1 MEDEKKLLGR
11 KRQKFILDLIE
22 RNHGVTTADLAVQ
35 LGVSLSTIRR
45 DLGWMGKKGLIGKT
59 HGGAI
64 PLSFGMTD
72 EHPYR
77 LKSTLQD
84 REKAAI
90 GRKAAALIKDGD
102 TVIFDSG
109 STTFRIAHEVRGRR
123 FNAIALDLPVA
134 MELANSPLVDLIV
147 LGGKVRTGLYNI
159 VGTFAEDI
167 LKKLNV
173 NKFFLGADAIHMERG
188 VTNATLAETPL
199 KQTAMKIAQE
209 VILVADSSKFGK
221 ISLVHVCSL
230 QDIRK
235 IITDPNLP
243 TETRRC
249 LKEMDIEIII
259 AELTKEVDA

>member
-1 MEDEKKLLGR
+1 MKDAEKLLGR

-22 RNHGVTTADLAVQ
+22 RNRGVMTTDLAVQ

-45 DLGWMGKKGLIGKT
+45 DLGWMGKKGLIVKT

-64 PLSFGMTD
+64 PLSLGMTD
-72 EHPYR
+72 EHPYQ

-84 REKAAI
+84 REKASI
-90 GRKAAALIKDGD
+90 GRAAAALIKDGD

-109 STTFRIAHEVRGRR
+109 STTFQIAHEVRERR
-123 FNAIALDLPVA
+123 FSAIAMDLPIA
-134 MELANSPLVDLIV
+134 MELANNPLVDLVV
-147 LGGKVRTGLYNI
+147 LGGKVRTGIYAI
-159 VGTFAEDI
+159 VGTFAEEI
-167 LKKLNV
+167 LQKFNV

-221 ISLVHVCSL
+221 ISLIHVCRL
-230 QDIRK
+230 RDIRK
-235 IITDPNLP
+235 IITDRNLP
-243 TETRRC
+243 TETRRR
-249 LKEMDIEIII
+249 LEEMDIEVIIV
-259 AELTKEVDA
+259 E